1 MDAKLQQTMC
11 LETFLLNPLATNHM
25 CAPQLVLTGAYDPLQ
40 WKECQTFV
48 PILCWITPQNALYM
62 DFKLTHFDVSTMDS
76 QEPACNNK
84 SPWTQLPLK
93 YDAWVHVSSS
103 TEGGATG
110 YILSRPDISVLGH
123 HR

>member
-1 MDAKLQQTMC
+1 MKGVSNFC
-11 LETFLLNPLATNHM
+11 PHPVLNHTS
-25 CAPQLVLTGAYDPLQ
+25 
-40 WKECQTFV
+40 K
-48 PILCWITPQNALYM
+48 IALYM
-62 DFKLTHFDVSTMDS
+62 NFKLTHFDVSTMDS

-103 TEGGATG
+103 TEDGATG